1 MLDNH
6 NLIPVNVNPIDLF
19 KKWFVAS
26 SKSEVNDPNAMTLS
40 TVSKNNKPS
49 SRIVLLK
56 SYDERG
62 FAFYTNSNSK
72 KGKSINS
79 NSFVALNF
87 HWKSKKRQIR
97 IEGVVKIIN
106 SNVADQYFN
115 SRPRE
120 SKIGAWAS
128 NQSSK
133 LLDRSELNKK
143 FKEVKK
149 KYINLSIPRPPY
161 WNGYLVKPH
170 LIEFWQEM
178 PYRLHD
184 RVVFK
189 KIKNEWKSSRLFP

>member
-1 MLDNH
+1 MFDNH

-56 SYDERG
+56 SYDEKG
-62 FAFYTNSNSK
+62 FVFYTNSNSR

-79 NSFVALNF
+79 NSFVSLNF

-106 SNVADQYFN
+106 SNVADNYFN

-120 SKIGAWAS
+120 SKIGAWVS

-133 LLDRSELNKK
+133 LLDRSELN
-143 FKEVKK
+143 
-149 KYINLSIPRPPY
+149 NLSS
-161 WNGYLVKPH
+161 N
-170 LIEFWQEM
+170 
-178 PYRLHD
+178 D
-184 RVVFK
+184 
-189 KIKNEWKSSRLFP
+189 SSRLDFTR